1 MCLISCLT
9 QVEWVEGSGVATA
22 AVLVIQSLAKDAAI
36 KKRRR
41 RRRRREKGEERRR
54 KKKWVP

>member
-1 MCLISCLT
+1 MISCLT
-9 QVEWVEGSGVATA
+9 KVEWVEGSGVATA